1 MGGMNAT
8 YPPAFVLGMPS
19 STKLFEQILLRPPS
33 AVNCEAPMYDHG
45 RTMLLFWSCATT
57 PGDSTASS
65 VGTCESV
72 GISVISR
79 DEMTVPDV
87 AEVVS
92 IRAASAV
99 TSTDCVIAPTSSTTS
114 SC

>member
-1 MGGMNAT
+1 
-8 YPPAFVLGMPS
+8 
-19 STKLFEQILLRPPS
+19 
-33 AVNCEAPMYDHG
+33 MYDHG

-114 SC
+114 SCLMSAACRVRPSRIMVLNPGRETEKR